1 MQRGNGLL
9 RLSRIA
15 AALTGLLALAA
26 LIAPLPKAASAAA
39 ERTIVLDARMFAY
52 TPGRLR
58 VNQGDRVT
66 LTLQSS
72 DVVHGLYID
81 GYDVDIQAQP
91 GQPAE
96 TTFVADRLGKFKF
109 RCSVTCG
116 AMHPFM
122 IGELVVGPNIP
133 FWRAVAALLIVS
145 VGTVITL
152 RLGGHKA

>member
-1 MQRGNGLL
+1 M
-9 RLSRIA
+9 
-15 AALTGLLALAA
+15 LTGLLALTA
-26 LIAPLPKAASAAA
+26 LIAPLPSAASAAA
-39 ERTIVLDARMFAY
+39 ERTIMLDARMFAY

-81 GYDVDIQAQP
+81 GYGVDIQAQP

-96 TTFVADRLGKFKF
+96 ATFVADRLGKFKF
-109 RCSVTCG
+109 RCSVSCG

-145 VGTVITL
+145 VGTVIAL
-152 RLGGHKA
+152 LLSGHKV

>member
-1 MQRGNGLL
+1 M
-9 RLSRIA
+9 IA
-15 AALTGLLALAA
+15 AVLTGLLALAA

-39 ERTIVLDARMFAY
+39 ERSIVLDARMFAY

-58 VNQGDRVT
+58 VNQGDRIT

-81 GYDVDIQAQP
+81 GYGVDIQAQP

-122 IGELVVGPNIP
+122 IGELIVGPNIP
-133 FWRAVAALLIVS
+133 FWRAVAALLVVS
-145 VGTVITL
+145 LGTVISL
-152 RLGGHKA
+152 VLSGHKA